1 KSAGCVE
8 PAALGSCREAR
19 FTMPSSLPRA
29 GLRGRAF
36 ARHLSLL
43 AGLAVALLTSSAR
56 DVRAQGAT
64 ACSGAEHA
72 LTFAN
77 GCAYPIWLGEL
88 GNAVG
93 FCRSNGDCRQDPPGL
108 QFCNIPTCSSDADCS
123 AIQCTIDGDCPGTD
137 ATCANGHCTP
147 TCQQQQCAC
156 KPVPGCPG

>member
-1 KSAGCVE
+1 
-8 PAALGSCREAR
+8 
-19 FTMPSSLPRA
+19 
-29 GLRGRAF
+29 
-36 ARHLSLL
+36 
-43 AGLAVALLTSSAR
+43 
-56 DVRAQGAT
+56 T

-123 AIQCTIDGDCPGTD
+123 AIQCTIDGDCPGTG

-156 KPVPGCPG
+156 KPVPGCPGGAMCESEKCVGGLCQYTTYPPADWQLTMGSSTTICIPAGWGGRFWGRTGCTPGGG